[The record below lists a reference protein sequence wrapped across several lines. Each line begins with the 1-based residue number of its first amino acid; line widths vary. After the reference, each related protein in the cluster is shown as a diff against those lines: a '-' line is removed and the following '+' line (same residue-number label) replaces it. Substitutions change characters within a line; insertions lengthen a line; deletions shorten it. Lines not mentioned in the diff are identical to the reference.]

1 MMVYSPFQ
9 YDGGRNCL
17 FKLLEDETFGGF
29 GSNFLFFLYEI
40 KSQTNTLL
48 LQMVK
53 LKIKSPTIY
62 NVKV

>member
-1 MMVYSPFQ
+1 MMGVEIASSNYW
-9 YDGGRNCL
+9 
-17 FKLLEDETFGGF
+17 KMKHLEALDLT
-29 GSNFLFFLYEI
+29 FFLYEI

-53 LKIKSPTIY
+53 LKIKSPTMY

>member
-1 MMVYSPFQ
+1 MMGVEIASSNYW
-9 YDGGRNCL
+9 
-17 FKLLEDETFGGF
+17 KMKHLEALDLTFF
-29 GSNFLFFLYEI
+29 FFLYEI